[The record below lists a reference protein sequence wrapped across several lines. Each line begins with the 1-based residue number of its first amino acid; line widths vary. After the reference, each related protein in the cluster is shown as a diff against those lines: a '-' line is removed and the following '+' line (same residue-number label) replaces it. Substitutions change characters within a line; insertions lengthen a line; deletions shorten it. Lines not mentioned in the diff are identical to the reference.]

1 MSMRLSL
8 YFVSVAAVA
17 MAGCTS
23 TSPLI
28 PYQSP
33 NAQPVVYEQPAPQQ
47 PKPKKVRVR
56 KPVSPQP
63 IVIERESSGGGGGG
77 GGGGGWGG

>member
-1 MSMRLSL
+1 MRMRLGL
-8 YFVSVAAVA
+8 YFVSVVAVA

-33 NAQPVVYEQPAPQQ
+33 NAQPVVYDQPAPQQ
-47 PKPKKVRVR
+47 PKPKKIRR
-56 KPVSPQP
+56 KPVPPQP
-63 IVIERESSGGGGGG
+63 IVIEKESGGGGG